1 MLGAVLGAVLA
12 LGLTACSS
20 ESGGGTRTRTY
31 TVGVANFLLS
41 GPYFGGM
48 DKAIAEQAKAKGV
61 EIISTDANGDA
72 AKLTS
77 NVEDLLSKN
86 VDAIIISGGPLESA
100 PAALAAIKA
109 ANKPVVLVD
118 RKFAVGEYTSWI
130 GPDNEAIGKQDG
142 EFLAKALPSGGK
154 VAIIKGGPADNSIG
168 LARTNGLKSV
178 LGSTSGITL
187 VEAPDFGNWGSDGGL
202 SVMEGMLATNPDLVA
217 VFCENDSMCLGAQR
231 AIEAAGKSKQIII
244 AGVDGQAE
252 ALQAILAGTQ
262 LRRHRAQ
269 QPRRHRQA
277 GAGPHRGDPRRR
289 NGGEGHGRP
298 ISADHQ
304 GQRRP
309 VPLAATPVPKVRREC
324 RCSRRDERSRP
335 PWWSR

>member
-1 MLGAVLGAVLA
+1 
-12 LGLTACSS
+12 
-20 ESGGGTRTRTY
+20 
-31 TVGVANFLLS
+31 
-41 GPYFGGM
+41 M
-48 DKAIAEQAKAKGV
+48 DRAIAAQAEAKGV

-130 GPDNEAIGKQDG
+130 GPDNEAIGQQDG
-142 EFLAKALPSGGK
+142 QFLAKALTGGGK
-154 VAIIKGGPADNSIG
+154 VGIIKGGPADNSIG

-178 LGSTSGITL
+178 LGSTAGITL
-187 VEAPDFGNWGSDGGL
+187 VEAPDFGGWGSDGGL
-202 SVMEGMLATNPDLVA
+202 SVMEGLLATNPDLVA

-231 AIEAAGKSKQIII
+231 AIDAAGKSEQIII

-252 ALQAILAGTQ
+252 ALQAILAGSNYVVTGLNSPDVIGKLALDRTVEILGGATVEKDTVVPSPQ
-262 LRRHRAQ
+262 ITKDNAAQ
-269 QPRRHRQA
+269 Y
-277 GAGPHRGDPRRR
+277 
-289 NGGEGHGRP
+289 
-298 ISADHQ
+298 
-304 GQRRP
+304 
-309 VPLAATPVPKVRREC
+309 L
-324 RCSRRDERSRP
+324 
-335 PWWSR
+335 